1 VHITLDGAG
10 KVSSNGKAI
19 VLTSGSPQD
28 TNTFDEPRKVVPMTL
43 PVDHLGR
50 SFEYSFEPY
59 SVTVLEIP
67 TKRNR
72 KWPGR
77 PFTGWLSH

>member
-1 VHITLDGAG
+1 M
-10 KVSSNGKAI
+10 
-19 VLTSGSPQD
+19 LTSGSPQD

-67 TKRNR
+67 IK
-72 KWPGR
+72 
-77 PFTGWLSH
+77 